1 MEINIFFPI
10 GEFEEHSAVIKS
22 LKNRFIDGI
31 LSSLFKETEPKEWL
45 LADITTRVNTTYDG
59 RTIEAG
65 QYVLQAFRVNW
76 NHRDSLERLGVE
88 LWTRREENR

>member
-1 MEINIFFPI
+1 M
-10 GEFEEHSAVIKS
+10 
-22 LKNRFIDGI
+22 
-31 LSSLFKETEPKEWL
+31 
-45 LADITTRVNTTYDG
+45 NTTYDG